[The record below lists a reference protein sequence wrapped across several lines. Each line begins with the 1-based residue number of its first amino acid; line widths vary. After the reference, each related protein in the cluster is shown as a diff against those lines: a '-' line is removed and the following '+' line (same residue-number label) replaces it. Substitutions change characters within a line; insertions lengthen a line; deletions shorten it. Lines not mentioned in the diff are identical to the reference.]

1 MERTMKSDNYML
13 KFKDLLKI
21 HKEIIE
27 MQIQLNKLQQDLEN
41 TLVYDMS
48 SGESEELWREVYGE

>member
-1 MERTMKSDNYML
+1 MKSDNYML

>member
-1 MERTMKSDNYML
+1 MKTKNYML
-13 KFKDLLKI
+13 KFDDLLKI

-27 MQIQLNKLQQDLEN
+27 MQIQLNKLQQDLES

>member
-1 MERTMKSDNYML
+1 MKSDNYML

-27 MQIQLNKLQQDLEN
+27 MQIQLNKLQQDLES

>member
-1 MERTMKSDNYML
+1 MKTKDYML
-13 KFKDLLKI
+13 KFDDLLKI

-27 MQIQLNKLQQDLEN
+27 MQIQLNKLQQDLES

-48 SGESEELWREVYGE
+48 SGEIKKEVMK